1 MLCSETQYSDV
12 IKIRKEDDGQFF
24 YRKIG
29 KLSSGLNC
37 KLQERCWDCWLLW
50 KFLTQSTG
58 GLTGSMSEESGG
70 WAARKTWQGRVSWHG
85 RREHKELEI
94 LSWKSTGGWRL
105 EAWGWKAEDVSLPP
119 LHPQPAGCLLLM
131 TGCGLVVGLLCWCA
145 RLAPLVVGRTVYR
158 PRQQSVLQTPR
169 HGREELTCWP
179 GHRTTVMEGNLHHLG
194 NTPVWGAERGII
206 TLSQCSV
213 ITLVTS

>member
-1 MLCSETQYSDV
+1 MP
-12 IKIRKEDDGQFF
+12 
-24 YRKIG
+24 
-29 KLSSGLNC
+29 
-37 KLQERCWDCWLLW
+37 ERCGDCFENLQIS
-50 KFLTQSTG
+50 KSQSTREV
-58 GLTGSMSEESGG
+58 TGSMSEESGG

-169 HGREELTCWP
+169 HGREQLTCWP
-179 GHRTTVMEGNLHHLG
+179 GHRTSVRLTDNQPAMAENLDLLG
-194 NTPVWGAERGII
+194 NTPAVCPGWGAE
-206 TLSQCSV
+206 
-213 ITLVTS
+213 